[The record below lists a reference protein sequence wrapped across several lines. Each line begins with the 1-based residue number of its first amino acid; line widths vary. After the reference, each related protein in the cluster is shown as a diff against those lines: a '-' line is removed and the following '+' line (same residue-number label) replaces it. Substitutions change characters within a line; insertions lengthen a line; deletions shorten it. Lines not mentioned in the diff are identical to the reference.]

1 MTGHGGGKI
10 AKTQGLDS
18 TLLKAEMEPANP
30 VVYVERKCSSFFV
43 LFFLAVVVTI
53 LSSAKKHPH
62 SRWNQSPFLSFRS
75 SVGKSLCKE
84 KEKERE
90 WGGVNGLLRKMTQR
104 ISVDV
109 FHLFFS
115 SLFPSLYLPYLHIL
129 CSPAVLSTSK
139 LRGRSLFPLLFFQ
152 F

>member
-90 WGGVNGLLRKMTQR
+90 
-104 ISVDV
+104 
-109 FHLFFS
+109 
-115 SLFPSLYLPYLHIL
+115 
-129 CSPAVLSTSK
+129 
-139 LRGRSLFPLLFFQ
+139 
-152 F
+152 